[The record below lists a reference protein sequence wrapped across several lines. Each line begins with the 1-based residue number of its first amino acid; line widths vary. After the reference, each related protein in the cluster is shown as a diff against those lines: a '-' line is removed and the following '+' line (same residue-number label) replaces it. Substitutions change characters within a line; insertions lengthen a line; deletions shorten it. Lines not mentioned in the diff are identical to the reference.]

1 MLTEKDCI
9 HQPQATDM
17 GESHAAGNV
26 IVLAFAFMMLVLVS
40 LYTAVTCERVW
51 LVPDQFTA
59 RHAMCA

>member
-1 MLTEKDCI
+1 
-9 HQPQATDM
+9 M

-51 LVPDQFTA
+51 LVRFVLKPIDAPAAICSSHHLLTA
-59 RHAMCA
+59 